1 MKPQPM
7 SHIWPLAGVA
17 LTMGIALVWAGS
29 ARQRRRAVA
38 STALPLG
45 SVVNPMAVRVDGG
58 GDGHYSAGRIGHV
71 HQGTDVICRPG
82 QNVYAPFSG
91 KVTRRTAPYPDDL
104 RWQGMVIES
113 DVLGYECKLFYCTP
127 AAGVV
132 GNSIE
137 RGQLIGYCQAISQK
151 YSSGVTDHLHIEI
164 RQNGAV
170 KNPEKLFAINQA
182 YTTF

>member
-1 MKPQPM
+1 MKPQPT
-7 SHIWPLAGVA
+7 SHIWPLAGIA
-17 LTMGIALVWAGS
+17 LTMGVALVWAGS

-45 SVVNPMAVRVDGG
+45 PVVNPLVIRVDGG
-58 GDGHYSAGRIGHV
+58 GDGHFGTGRIGHI
-71 HQGTDVICRPG
+71 HQGIDLVCRPG

-91 KVTRRTAPYPDDL
+91 KVTRLATPYPDDL
-104 RWQGMVIES
+104 RWQGLVIES

-127 AAGVV
+127 ASGVV
-132 GNSIE
+132 GTGIE

-164 RQNGAV
+164 RQNGV
-170 KNPEKLFAINQA
+170 LKNPETFFAV
-182 YTTF
+182 T